1 LAESQATFL
10 LAIWVDTLLGTSNAE
25 WKLVE
30 KKLQK
35 RLSCWKGN
43 YFLLAE
49 EYFSFFFVISNMVLY
64 MFSFFQIY
72 TQRNTYVTILLKK
85 YRPAKWCVVC

>member
-49 EYFSFFFVISNMVLY
+49 EYFSLF
-64 MFSFFQIY
+64 
-72 TQRNTYVTILLKK
+72 
-85 YRPAKWCVVC
+85 W